1 MFFPSGTVTPG
12 SGVTAV
18 LFALGFG
25 MLSQR
30 LWPVLSVSAGGRVML
45 SQVSPELNRCMGL
58 RPSWA

>member
-1 MFFPSGTVTPG
+1 M
-12 SGVTAV
+12 TAV

-30 LWPVLSVSAGGRVML
+30 LCPVLSVSAGGRVML
-45 SQVSPELNRCMGL
+45 SQVSPELNHCMGL